1 MTTPSARSPH
11 ASWTTPA
18 RVTVMD
24 ERFREGPWAERP
36 IFCAPVLQES
46 VDALWE
52 AGTHH
57 IISKEQHPLV
67 V

>member
-11 ASWTTPA
+11 VSWTTPA

-24 ERFREGPWAERP
+24 ERLREGPWAERP

-52 AGTHH
+52 AGTHY